1 MGGSQDAPLA
11 VRVPCSCSCAGWKLY
26 PSTSEEDGVSVAWV
40 TPASILMWLLSNCL
54 ASVSVVLPKQ
64 NAVCFSAFED
74 VILGWVLPH
83 RSVGQVIFWLGT
95 SLALSLPALVTTWR
109 REKGTVTCISPL
121 PVPLKE
127 NPYPECRCNGTF
139 LLFCHSLLYLSS
151 NALPCSFRTG
161 RTDSQG
167 YGAGTGEKTSSGG
180 SRETG

>member
-1 MGGSQDAPLA
+1 MPLWLWEYLADVYVLAGSFIPAHQK
-11 VRVPCSCSCAGWKLY
+11 R
-26 PSTSEEDGVSVAWV
+26 DGVSVARV
-40 TPASILMWLLSNCL
+40 IPASTLMWLLSNCL

-83 RSVGQVIFWLGT
+83 ESVGQVICWLGT
-95 SLALSLPALVTTWR
+95 GLALSLPALVTMWR
-109 REKGTVTCISPL
+109 SGKGTVTCISPL

-139 LLFCHSLLYLSS
+139 LLFCHSFLYLSS

-161 RTDSQG
+161 RTDSQS